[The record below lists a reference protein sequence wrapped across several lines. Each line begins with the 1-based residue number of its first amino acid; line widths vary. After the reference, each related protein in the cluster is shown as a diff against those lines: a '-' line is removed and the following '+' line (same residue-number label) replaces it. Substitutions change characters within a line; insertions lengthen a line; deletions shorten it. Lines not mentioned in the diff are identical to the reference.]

1 MDVEIPCEATKE
13 GEAVE
18 LRTVR
23 GPTALDDA
31 STATDK
37 R

>member
-1 MDVEIPCEATKE
+1 MDVEIPCEATEE

-18 LRTVR
+18 HRR
-23 GPTALDDA
+23 GCVLTGLDDS